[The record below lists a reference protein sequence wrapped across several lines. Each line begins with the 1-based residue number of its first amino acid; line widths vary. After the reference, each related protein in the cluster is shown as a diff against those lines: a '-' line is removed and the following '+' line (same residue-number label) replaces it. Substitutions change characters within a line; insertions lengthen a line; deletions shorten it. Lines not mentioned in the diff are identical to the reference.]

1 MVSRGT
7 ILTGVS
13 SGLGEALFDELN
25 AAGDR
30 ILAIGRRFTGPQL
43 AAADREPHRIRLHTS
58 DLADL
63 STLPDSRELA
73 SFAGEVETVAMI
85 HNAAVIGPFDA
96 IGALPAGEI
105 DAAVTVNLVAPMVL
119 TNALLAGGLRGDRG
133 GEPGGEGS
141 RRVSVLFI
149 SSSAAHRVSGG
160 RSVYSATKRG
170 GEAFFEALAAQY
182 AGDDR
187 VYVAVVDPGI
197 MDTPMQATIRRVAR
211 SDAYFPDR
219 DRFLTRH
226 QRGELPRP
234 AEVARRIIRTH
245 LGR

>member
-1 MVSRGT
+1 
-7 ILTGVS
+7 
-13 SGLGEALFDELN
+13 
-25 AAGDR
+25 
-30 ILAIGRRFTGPQL
+30 
-43 AAADREPHRIRLHTS
+43 
-58 DLADL
+58 ADL

-73 SFAGEVETVAMI
+73 SFAGEVEAVAMI

-211 SDAYFPDR
+211 GA
-219 DRFLTRH
+219 
-226 QRGELPRP
+226 
-234 AEVARRIIRTH
+234 AAARRGGPPHHPYPPGPLETGRRLATCVRPRIPRCARKWNKNGITLRTCPS
-245 LGR
+245 LRSACRSSTGSRTWRRPWPASAARPFRTSGW